1 MTIHL
6 KHTGHIIHDLNNKP
20 FTDPNDLG
28 VRSKALVTGSGTLF
42 LVILQKH
49 EKYGEDLFFEDSDYN
64 VGIVRFIDD
73 QWRIVGYVT
82 DRLEPLPEDKRNIE
96 PLFMTVNDFLDNISE
111 GGYEDKNFKHYIYER
126 ALEYFYGKDV
136 WAWLQK
142 QRDKQIDKIL
152 NRK

>member
-64 VGIVRFIDD
+64 VGIVRFLDGE
-73 QWRIVGYVT
+73 WRIAGYVT
-82 DRLEPLPEDKRNIE
+82 DRLEPLPEDLRNIK
-96 PLFMTVNDFLDNISE
+96 PLFATVSNYIDGIADGYCEYNDIKES
-111 GGYEDKNFKHYIYER
+111 IYEST
-126 ALEYFYGKDV
+126 LVYFYGKNI
-136 WAWLQK
+136 WSWLKK
-142 QRDKQIDKIL
+142 QQDKQIDKIL